1 VAGFRFWSAARL
13 GAAAATRYLIRTRI
27 ERKTAGLRSAGAKS
41 PRKATKI
48 RQGLPPAREIAM
60 TACIVGWAH
69 TPFGKLD
76 AETVES
82 LIVRVASEALADAGV
97 AARDVD
103 EIVLGHFN
111 AGFSAQDFTASLVL
125 QADPDLRFKRATRVE
140 NACATGSAA
149 VHQALKAIDARA
161 ARIVLVVGAEQMT
174 TTPAAEI
181 GRNLLKASYV
191 REEADIAGGFAGIFG
206 KIAGLYFQKYGDQSD
221 ALARIAAKNH
231 KNGVG
236 NPFAQMRKDLGYDF
250 CRTES
255 EKNPFVA
262 GPLKRTD
269 CSLVSDG
276 AAAVVL
282 ADVETALA
290 MDKAVV
296 FRAAEHVQDFLPM
309 SRRDILKFEGCAEAW
324 KRALA
329 RAGLALG
336 DLSFVETH
344 DCFTVAELIEY
355 EAMGLVPEGR
365 GATAIAEGLTEKTGR
380 LPVNPSGGL
389 KSKGHPIGATGVSMH
404 ALAAMQL
411 TGRAGDIQVP
421 GARLGGIFN
430 MGGAA
435 VANYVSILERIR

>member
-1 VAGFRFWSAARL
+1 
-13 GAAAATRYLIRTRI
+13 
-27 ERKTAGLRSAGAKS
+27 
-41 PRKATKI
+41 
-48 RQGLPPAREIAM
+48 M

-76 AETVES
+76 DETVES
-82 LIVRVASEALADAGV
+82 LIIRVANEALADAGV
-97 AARDVD
+97 GPKDVD

-111 AGFSAQDFTASLVL
+111 AGFSAQDFTAALVL
-125 QADPDLRFKRATRVE
+125 QASPELRFKRATRVE

-149 VHQALKAIDARA
+149 VHQGIKTIDAGA

-174 TTPAAEI
+174 TTPAPEI

-191 REEADIAGGFAGIFG
+191 REEAEIDGGFAGIFG
-206 KIAGLYFQKYGDQSD
+206 KIAGLYFQKWGDQSD
-221 ALARIAAKNH
+221 ALAMIAAKNH

-236 NPFAQMRKDLGYDF
+236 NPYAQMRKDLGYDF

-282 ADVETALA
+282 ADVDTALKLK
-290 MDKAVV
+290 KAVA

-309 SRRDILKFEGCAEAW
+309 SKRDILKFEGCSRAW
-324 KRALA
+324 QQALS
-329 RAGLALG
+329 RAGLTLD

-344 DCFTVAELIEY
+344 DCFTIAELIEY
-355 EAMGLVPEGR
+355 EAMGL
-365 GATAIAEGLTEKTGR
+365 TAEGHGARAVMDGWTQKDGK
-380 LPVNPSGGL
+380 LPINPSGGL
-389 KSKGHPIGATGVSMH
+389 KAKGHPIGATGVSMH
-404 ALAAMQL
+404 ALCAMQL
-411 TGRAGDIQVP
+411 TGTAGDLQVKN
-421 GARLGGIFN
+421 ARLGGIFN
-430 MGGAA
+430 MGGTS
-435 VANYVSILERIR
+435 VANYVSILERIK

>member
-1 VAGFRFWSAARL
+1 
-13 GAAAATRYLIRTRI
+13 
-27 ERKTAGLRSAGAKS
+27 
-41 PRKATKI
+41 
-48 RQGLPPAREIAM
+48 M

-69 TPFGKLD
+69 SPFGKL
-76 AETVES
+76 AGETLES
-82 LIVRVASEALADAGV
+82 LIVKVAGEALADTGI
-97 AARDVD
+97 AAKDVD

-111 AGFSAQDFTASLVL
+111 AGFSLQDFTASLVL
-125 QADPDLRFKRATRVE
+125 QASDDLRFKRATRVE

-149 VHQALKAIDARA
+149 VHQGIKTIEARA

-174 TTPAAEI
+174 TTPALEI

-191 REEADIAGGFAGIFG
+191 REEADIDGGFAGIFG
-206 KIAGLYFQKYGDQSD
+206 KIAGLYFQKWGDQSD
-221 ALARIAAKNH
+221 ALAMIAAKNH

-236 NPFAQMRKDLGYDF
+236 NPYAQIRKDLGYDF

-276 AAAVVL
+276 AAAIVL
-282 ADVETALA
+282 ADVETALKLK
-290 MDKAVV
+290 KAVA

-309 SRRDILKFEGCAEAW
+309 SKRDILKFEGCSQAW
-324 KRALA
+324 QRALA
-329 RAGLALG
+329 QSGLQLS

-344 DCFTVAELIEY
+344 DCFTIAELIEY
-355 EAMGLVPEGR
+355 EAMGL
-365 GATAIAEGLTEKTGR
+365 TAEGQGMRAIKEGWTQKDGR

-389 KSKGHPIGATGVSMH
+389 KAKGHPIGATGVSMH

-411 TGRAGDIQVP
+411 TGTAGDLQVKN
-421 GARLGGIFN
+421 ARLGGIFN
-430 MGGAA
+430 MGGTS
-435 VANYVSILERIR
+435 VANYVSVLERIK

>member
-1 VAGFRFWSAARL
+1 
-13 GAAAATRYLIRTRI
+13 
-27 ERKTAGLRSAGAKS
+27 
-41 PRKATKI
+41 
-48 RQGLPPAREIAM
+48 M

-69 TPFGKLD
+69 TPFGKLNG
-76 AETVES
+76 ETVES
-82 LIVRVASEALADAGV
+82 LIVKMANEALADAGV
-97 AARDVD
+97 APKDVD

-111 AGFSAQDFTASLVL
+111 AGFSAQDFTAALVL
-125 QADPDLRFKRATRVE
+125 QASPDLRFKRATRVE

-149 VHQALKAIDARA
+149 VHQAIKAIESRS
-161 ARIVLVVGAEQMT
+161 ARIALVVGVEQMT
-174 TTPAAEI
+174 TTPGPEI
-181 GRNLLKASYV
+181 GKNLLKASYV
-191 REEADIAGGFAGIFG
+191 RDEADIEGGFAGIFG

-221 ALARIAAKNH
+221 ALAMIAAKNH

-236 NPFAQMRKDLGYDF
+236 NPYAQMRKDLGYDF

-255 EKNPFVA
+255 EKNPYVA

-282 ADVETALA
+282 ADVETALR
-290 MDKAVV
+290 MRKAIA
-296 FRAAEHVQDFLPM
+296 FRGAAHVQDFLPM
-309 SRRDILKFEGCAEAW
+309 AKRDILKFEGCSQVW
-324 KRALA
+324 QQALA
-329 RAGLALG
+329 QAGIKLG

-355 EAMGLVPEGR
+355 EAMGLVPEGQ
-365 GATAIAEGLTEKTGR
+365 GARAIKEGWTAKDGK

-389 KSKGHPIGATGVSMH
+389 KAKGHPIGATGVSMH
-404 ALAAMQL
+404 ALTAMQL
-411 TGRAGDIQVP
+411 TGTAGELQIKD
-421 GARLGGIFN
+421 AKLGGIFN